1 MKKALIWIVFY
12 FSLSSFIGI
21 LKTNFGIWLGFIP
34 TVALYSIV
42 GWLVTTLCKKVDVK
56 TVEKEAYSKGMSIRQ
71 YVASIVPSSLMNFC
85 EINKGNK
92 RVIKENIKRFKAAQD
107 DETKIPKRIFVV
119 LLEMYK

>member
-1 MKKALIWIVFY
+1 MKKVLIWIGC
-12 FSLSSFIGI
+12 FIGALLINI
-21 LKTNFGIWLGFIP
+21 LLHPFGVRLGYIAILAIIIWLPEYLF
-34 TVALYSIV
+34 
-42 GWLVTTLCKKVDVK
+42 KKVDIK

-107 DETKIPKRIFVV
+107 NETKIPKRILVV